1 MDEKTHVK
9 YLQLSRLT
17 YSFAKRLDPMVKFYK
32 TVKSVLFWQ
41 VPEVTIAFGI
51 VLTVIVLFPRISLLI
66 VSLFLIFGRGF
77 IVNMME
83 GYMVKIDKIDYSKRL
98 LPPE

>member
-1 MDEKTHVK
+1 
-9 YLQLSRLT
+9 
-17 YSFAKRLDPMVKFYK
+17 
-32 TVKSVLFWQ
+32 

-83 GYMVKIDKIDYSKRL
+83 SYMVKIDKIDYSKRL

>member
-1 MDEKTHVK
+1 M
-9 YLQLSRLT
+9 
-17 YSFAKRLDPMVKFYK
+17 
-32 TVKSVLFWQ
+32 
-41 VPEVTIAFGI
+41 PEVTIAFGI

-83 GYMVKIDKIDYSKRL
+83 SYMVKIDKIDYSKRL